1 MQNTQKDTQKD
12 TRKDTRILLRNQI
25 RLGYEI
31 SGEGPAI
38 LLGHS
43 LLCSTRMWD
52 GIAPEL
58 AKNYTVINIDARGHA
73 GSTAPGPF
81 TLDDLAQD
89 WIAIMDKENIQ
100 NAILCGL
107 SMGGMTAMRA
117 ALIAPERVRAMIL
130 MDTSAEP
137 ELMQK
142 RIEYAAMLEILLRFG
157 HLNPLYKVIGKIMLS
172 KTTIRERP
180 QMALDLYPVFKQH
193 DPHQLQ
199 HAVRA
204 VIDRHDLLSRIPEI
218 HTPTLVLVGEEDTAT
233 PPFRSERLA
242 SALPKA
248 ILQKVPAAGHLSA
261 LEQPQIVLRQ
271 IEAFLKGIS

>member
-1 MQNTQKDTQKD
+1 MQKQHKL
-12 TRKDTRILLRNQI
+12 LLRNQI

-43 LLCSTRMWD
+43 LLCSARMWD
-52 GIAPEL
+52 GIVPALE
-58 AKNYTVINIDARGHA
+58 KSYTVINIEARGHA
-73 GSTAPGPF
+73 SSTAPGPF

-89 WIAIMDKENIQ
+89 WIAIMDNEKIQ
-100 NAILCGL
+100 SAILCGL
-107 SMGGMTAMRA
+107 SMGGMTAMRL

-137 ELMQK
+137 EIMKK
-142 RIEYAAMLEILLRFG
+142 RIQYAAMLEVLLRFG
-157 HLNPLYKVIGKIMLS
+157 HLNPLYKVVSKLMLG
-172 KTTIRERP
+172 KTTLKERP
-180 QMALDLYPVFKQH
+180 QMGLDLYPIFKQH

-204 VIDRHDLLSRIPEI
+204 VFDRHDIISRIPEI
-218 HTPTLVLVGEEDTAT
+218 HVPSLVLVGEEDVAT

-242 SALPKA
+242 KKLPKA
-248 ILQKVPAAGHLSA
+248 VLQKVPAAGHLSA
-261 LEQPQIVLRQ
+261 VEQPQIVSRQ
-271 IEAFLKGIS
+271 ITAFLKGIS